1 MTSVCPLAQEKV
13 WFDKPKYDLAEKKY
27 YKRLAKLPKGNP
39 NSNPNQ
45 SQAAKK
51 DNNQPQNNPKQKE
64 VSKQADTPCSKAKH
78 PFEHPV
84 KTVEPKSGPNQNKNA
99 TPKMAA
105 QPHGKADA
113 PVNNKMAPDAPVV
126 NKVQPAAPPA
136 SVIPTDPN
144 APELTAKKESKK
156 SKKTKKDRHR
166 NRDREEKGAPTQ
178 NGNPLNSLAGEVAK
192 ARQHIK
198 NSLQC
203 IDDIANMTSPSAVI
217 EVSNRLNSLEKE
229 NTDLKQKVGELT
241 ALLAKL
247 EIRVKDLEKG
257 NKSVGL
263 QAVTPNSTVASQ
275 AVAKAAHAGSQASA
289 NVKTAGSQAK
299 SQPAKQDDDDDGVD
313 LFASESEEEDE
324 EANKIKEQRLAE
336 YAAKKSKKPA
346 LIAKSSII
354 LDVKPWDD
362 ETDMKEMEKRVRQIE
377 ADGLLWG
384 ASKLVPLAYGIHKLQ
399 INCVV
404 EDDKISIDWLQE
416 TIEEIEDY
424 VQSVDIA
431 AFNKI

>member
-166 NRDREEKGAPTQ
+166 NRDREEK
-178 NGNPLNSLAGEVAK
+178 
-192 ARQHIK
+192 
-198 NSLQC
+198 
-203 IDDIANMTSPSAVI
+203 
-217 EVSNRLNSLEKE
+217 VSHNWYSSRHS
-229 NTDLKQKVGELT
+229 
-241 ALLAKL
+241 
-247 EIRVKDLEKG
+247 RV
-257 NKSVGL
+257 
-263 QAVTPNSTVASQ
+263 
-275 AVAKAAHAGSQASA
+275 
-289 NVKTAGSQAK
+289 
-299 SQPAKQDDDDDGVD
+299 
-313 LFASESEEEDE
+313 F
-324 EANKIKEQRLAE
+324 
-336 YAAKKSKKPA
+336 
-346 LIAKSSII
+346 
-354 LDVKPWDD
+354 
-362 ETDMKEMEKRVRQIE
+362 
-377 ADGLLWG
+377 
-384 ASKLVPLAYGIHKLQ
+384 
-399 INCVV
+399 
-404 EDDKISIDWLQE
+404 
-416 TIEEIEDY
+416 
-424 VQSVDIA
+424 
-431 AFNKI
+431 

>member
-1 MTSVCPLAQEKV
+1 MTSVCPLAQENV

-27 YKRLAKLPKGNP
+27 YERLA
-39 NSNPNQ
+39 
-45 SQAAKK
+45 
-51 DNNQPQNNPKQKE
+51 
-64 VSKQADTPCSKAKH
+64 
-78 PFEHPV
+78 
-84 KTVEPKSGPNQNKNA
+84 
-99 TPKMAA
+99 
-105 QPHGKADA
+105 
-113 PVNNKMAPDAPVV
+113 
-126 NKVQPAAPPA
+126 
-136 SVIPTDPN
+136 
-144 APELTAKKESKK
+144 
-156 SKKTKKDRHR
+156 
-166 NRDREEKGAPTQ
+166 KGAPTQ
-178 NGNPLNSLAGEVAK
+178 NGNSLNSLAGEVAK

-229 NTDLKQKVGELT
+229 NTNLKLKVGNLT

-247 EIRVKDLEKG
+247 EIRVKELETG
-257 NKSVGL
+257 NKSVGM
-263 QAVTPNSTVASQ
+263 QAVAQNSTVASQ
-275 AVAKAAHAGSQASA
+275 AVAKAANAASQASA
-289 NVKTAGSQAK
+289 NVKTAGSQAQ
-299 SQPAKQDDDDDGVD
+299 SQPAKQEDDDDGVD
-313 LFASESEEEDE
+313 LFASDSEEDE

-354 LDVKPWDD
+354 LDIKPWDD
-362 ETDMKEMEKRVRQIE
+362 ETDMKEMERRVRLIE

-404 EDDKISIDWLQE
+404 EDDKISVDWLQE